1 MPEVVT
7 NKKKNPDPE
16 PEMEMSFWDHL
27 EALRGHLFRSAIAI
41 IVLAIIAFLNREFI
55 FDKLIL
61 APKNTDFIS
70 NRLLCQLGKW
80 ANVPSL
86 CMENFDLKIINYN
99 ISGQFTTHMYI
110 SFFAGMIVAAPY
122 VIWEIWRFI
131 KPALYEKERRHST
144 GAVLS
149 MSLLFILGILFSY
162 FVIVPLTLSF
172 FGTYQVSNAV
182 NNQFALSSY
191 ISTVVSVTFSL
202 GVVFELP
209 VFVYFLTKVGII
221 TPEFLKRNRKYTLV
235 ILLIVA
241 AVITPPDIISQI
253 LVTIPLYGL
262 YELSILVS
270 QRISK
275 KAVLVQENNL

>member
-7 NKKKNPDPE
+7 NKKKNPEPD

-27 EALRGHLFRSAIAI
+27 DALRGHLFRSAIAI

-149 MSLLFILGILFSY
+149 MSVLFIMGILFSY
-162 FVIVPLTLSF
+162 FLIVPLTLSF
-172 FGTYQVSNAV
+172 FGTYQVSDSV

-235 ILLIVA
+235 ILLIIA

-262 YELSILVS
+262 YEVSILVS
-270 QRISK
+270 QRITK
-275 KAVLVQENNL
+275 KAVTVE

>member
-1 MPEVVT
+1 MSEIVT
-7 NKKKNPDPE
+7 GKKKHIAPDPDV
-16 PEMEMSFWDHL
+16 EMSFWDHL
-27 EALRGHLFRSAIAI
+27 DALRGHLFRAAIAI
-41 IVLAIIAFLNREFI
+41 VAMAILAFLNREFI

-61 APKNTDFIS
+61 APKNAGFIT
-70 NRLLCQLGKW
+70 NRVLCSIGKW
-80 ANVPSL
+80 ADVPSL
-86 CMENFDLKIINYN
+86 CMEDLDLKIINYN
-99 ISGQFTTHMYI
+99 ISGQFTTHLYI
-110 SFFAGMIVAAPY
+110 SFFAGLIAAAPY

-131 KPALYEKERRHST
+131 KPALYDKEKKHSR

-149 MSLLFILGILFSY
+149 MSVLFILGILFSY
-162 FVIVPLTLSF
+162 FLIVPLTLSF
-172 FGTYQVSNAV
+172 FGTYQVSDAV

-235 ILLIVA
+235 ILLIIA

-253 LVTIPLYGL
+253 LVTIPLYAL

-270 QRISK
+270 MRISRK
-275 KAVLVQENNL
+275 NSARV